1 MPAASNSSDVLK
13 SGSQLPKSWLYLLQ
27 WKALKMK
34 KNMLFVTCFIFFSC
48 WWYLNFCPDSFGHED
63 ERFDKKAQVNFK
75 IFDVTEWETN
85 NYTA

>member
-1 MPAASNSSDVLK
+1 MPAISNSSDVLK
-13 SGSQLPKSWLYLLQ
+13 SGSHLPKSWLYLLQ
-27 WKALKMK
+27 LKALKMK

-63 ERFDKKAQVNFK
+63 KRFDKKAHVNFK